1 MKATFIINVPE
12 RTLCE
17 SFESN
22 VECLVMDQ
30 FVVFDSP

>member
-22 VECLVMDQ
+22 VECPSYGSICSV
-30 FVVFDSP
+30 